1 MRRLSR
7 LVAYCLPYE
16 FEDSIVALS
25 DAKLLVPEDWAG
37 LETSRRIYRLLRT
50 GSGSPALARMLSP
63 RRHAREAPE
72 GDLFI
77 AVLNDT
83 WDAYVLSTMRGWR
96 ERHTHAACFVSE
108 AWAHLMPPDY
118 LLELLQPFDEIF
130 VGTHHVADALQTRIG
145 RPCSYLPL
153 ASDVLRFAPT
163 VPPSARCID
172 VCNIGRRSA
181 LTHEALLQYADQTRS
196 LYYYDTAIASG
207 HGRSFQV
214 EDARQHRLLL
224 ASLLKRSRY
233 FIANRARINDPVY
246 SSRVHEISG
255 RFFEGAAAG
264 TVMLGMPADSANYRV
279 QFSWPDAV
287 VELPFD
293 CPDIGQRIAELD
305 QDRSRLARIRRDN
318 VMNSARRHDWSH
330 RLRSIFDRFGLAPT
344 DAMLMREQA
353 LEKLALAAENG
364 ELELAG

>member
-145 RPCSYLPL
+145 RPCS
-153 ASDVLRFAPT
+153 
-163 VPPSARCID
+163 
-172 VCNIGRRSA
+172 
-181 LTHEALLQYADQTRS
+181 
-196 LYYYDTAIASG
+196 
-207 HGRSFQV
+207 
-214 EDARQHRLLL
+214 
-224 ASLLKRSRY
+224 
-233 FIANRARINDPVY
+233 
-246 SSRVHEISG
+246 
-255 RFFEGAAAG
+255 
-264 TVMLGMPADSANYRV
+264 
-279 QFSWPDAV
+279 
-287 VELPFD
+287 
-293 CPDIGQRIAELD
+293 
-305 QDRSRLARIRRDN
+305 
-318 VMNSARRHDWSH
+318 
-330 RLRSIFDRFGLAPT
+330 
-344 DAMLMREQA
+344 
-353 LEKLALAAENG
+353 
-364 ELELAG
+364 